1 MDYDFEVID
10 CEEEMKNYFR
20 GVSVRHIKDT
30 LILKLKN
37 TGSKPWGRLKGSFQC
52 DENQSNYFFETTLI
66 SEDIYP
72 GSTIEIVL
80 NFPRIEKNAN
90 KGNCFSPIQLVYK
103 DKPYVSK
110 VIKFNKNYDLFGNEF
125 IEEKNINKEEENPIQ
140 IKEEKPVKP
149 KEEEKKP
156 FILPIPEKKE
166 DDDNVIVKKF
176 RSAFDFSKA
185 DYSDEYLLDLLKL
198 SKYDFQKAM
207 MIHLDKEDMKK
218 EEKKNKSKNE
228 QGLNELV
235 EEFRKAYQLSK
246 EDYPDE
252 KIKEILAKNNGH
264 FENTFDEL
272 MSFIQ

>member
-20 GVSVRHIKDT
+20 GVSGRHIKDT

-90 KGNCFSPIQLVYK
+90 KGNCFSSIQLVYK

-156 FILPIPEKKE
+156 FILPIREK
-166 DDDNVIVKKF
+166 
-176 RSAFDFSKA
+176 
-185 DYSDEYLLDLLKL
+185 
-198 SKYDFQKAM
+198 
-207 MIHLDKEDMKK
+207 
-218 EEKKNKSKNE
+218 
-228 QGLNELV
+228 
-235 EEFRKAYQLSK
+235 
-246 EDYPDE
+246 
-252 KIKEILAKNNGH
+252 
-264 FENTFDEL
+264 
-272 MSFIQ
+272 